1 MSFEVD
7 TGEVRR
13 AAKEIR
19 KIAENVG
26 ALSSQNVQ
34 RMRSSVDQNM
44 EGATADAISEVLS
57 DLSSDIRRISSGL
70 NDVYKAL
77 LDYAERIEEAD
88 RKAKEEIEAN

>member
-1 MSFEVD
+1 MGFEVD
-7 TGEVRR
+7 TSEVRK

-26 ALSSQNVQ
+26 ALSSQNVN
-34 RMRSSVDQNM
+34 RMRSNVDQNM
-44 EGATADAISEVLS
+44 EGATAEAISEVLA

-70 NDVYKAL
+70 NDVYQAL

-88 RKAKEEIEAN
+88 RQAKEEIEAN